1 MEGKLQNV
9 KGKQKNLLKKQTR
22 DKDKLKQQK
31 QQTFYQ
37 SKIPKDRNILKVLR
51 ELVYTQVNYYSEV
64 KAK

>member
-1 MEGKLQNV
+1 M